1 MKKCN
6 YCNSRKETEAQI
18 FMLPFTEDSQWES
31 DINFNLADFQRRYL
45 YFYFWFVNVTVIHIK
60 FLFDYYFQKNKGQNS
75 DLLIVHNS
83 HCI

>member
-6 YCNSRKETEAQI
+6 YCNSRQETEAQI

-31 DINFNLADFQRRYL
+31 DINFNLADFQRRY
-45 YFYFWFVNVTVIHIK
+45 FYFWFVNVTVIHIN